1 MTISEKSSIIERYKL
16 KNDGSAVYIQETEL
30 KRNLKSRIGKPA
42 FFIVFILIIVF
53 TLLSTMG
60 VSTYYG
66 DIKKSYIWGIDDIR
80 WGMDIRGG
88 VSATFT
94 VPEDYA
100 AENTITDSDLSA
112 AKSILETRLVNKN
125 INDYNVYVD
134 NTTKAVIVQFPW
146 QNDDTS
152 FDPQQAVREI
162 GETALLTFRE
172 KYETDSDGLP
182 TGDTKDNIVLT
193 GKDVEKAQ
201 AGYRKND
208 SGQYEWI
215 VQLQLKSSGKE
226 AFANATEKLSSSENI
241 SAGTN
246 ILSIWMDDECI
257 SYPRVNKKID
267 DDSCEISGSF
277 DENSASE
284 LANKINGG
292 ALPFKLENSSLS
304 TISPILGTGARD
316 AMALAGLIAFV
327 LIAIFMVIY
336 YKLPGF
342 VAVVALMGQVAGM
355 FAAITGFFGFNHASS
370 LTLPGIA
377 GIILSIGMGVDAN
390 VISAERIK
398 EELKAGRTI
407 DGALKNGF
415 SRGFTAILD
424 SNLTVIIVALILM
437 AVFGTWF
444 GATTEGTVYSFGYTL
459 LAGVI
464 MNFIMACWATR
475 LMTIGLS
482 KFKCFRKP
490 ALYGVSKNELENADT
505 EKGKD
510 TVQNI
515 EVKAKTNWD
524 LVGKRKIFVIIS
536 AAAFILTLAF
546 SFILGVHVDI
556 RFKGGTI
563 LTYSYEGEI
572 STDDIKSTVEALG
585 TPRAT
590 VTTGTSFTGGLNTI
604 VVSFAQ
610 DDRMDSEML
619 EKVTNTLVETYSEN
633 SVENVDTTNVSAA
646 AGSQFLVSCVIAVA
660 AAFVLLVIYIAFR
673 FKKIGGW
680 SAGIIAIFCL
690 LHDVILTY
698 AVYIFCG
705 MSLDSNFMAVILT
718 LLGYSINNTII
729 IYDRL
734 RENRAKYGGKMSDR
748 ELVNLSIN
756 QTLSRSIITTAT
768 TVTAMICIAIVCS
781 LQGVTS
787 ILTFA
792 IPLAFGMLV
801 GFYSSLCLAGPLWI
815 WHQERKAKKRGAADP
830 AKSNG

>member
-1 MTISEKSSIIERYKL
+1 M
-16 KNDGSAVYIQETEL
+16 
-30 KRNLKSRIGKPA
+30 KSRIGKSA

-53 TLLSTMG
+53 AVLSTMG
-60 VSTYYG
+60 ISTYNG
-66 DIKKSYIWGIDDIR
+66 DIKKSIIWGIDDIR

-100 AENTITDSDLSA
+100 AENEITADDLNA

-134 NTTKAVIVQFPW
+134 NATNGVIVQFPW
-146 QNDDTS
+146 QSDDTS

-172 KYETDSDGLP
+172 KHEVDSDGKP
-182 TGDTKDNIVLT
+182 SGETKDNVILT
-193 GKDVEKAQ
+193 GSDVESARASYEQK
-201 AGYRKND
+201 KDN
-208 SGQYEWI
+208 SGQYEW
-215 VQLQLKSSGKE
+215 VVNLQFSEKGRK
-226 AFANATEKLSSSENI
+226 AFADATEKLSSSANV

-246 ILSIWMDDECI
+246 IVSIWMDDTCI
-257 SYPRVNKKID
+257 SYPVVHERLD
-267 DDSCEISGSF
+267 DEYCSISGGGSSGF
-277 DENSASE
+277 TSDEANA

-292 ALPFKLENSSLS
+292 SLPFKLENSSLS

-316 AMALAGLIAFV
+316 AMALAGLIAFI
-327 LIAIFMVIY
+327 LIAIFMIVY

-342 VAVVALMGQVAGM
+342 VAVVALTGQVAGM
-355 FAAITGFFGFNHASS
+355 FAAITGFFGFNNASS

-398 EELKAGRTI
+398 EEIKAGRTI

-475 LMTIGLS
+475 MMTIGLS
-482 KFKCFRKP
+482 KFKCFRKTS
-490 ALYGVSKNELENADT
+490 LYGIKRSELEHTDV

-510 TVQNI
+510 TVHTI
-515 EVKAKTNWD
+515 TVKAKTNID
-524 LVGKRKIFVIIS
+524 FVGKRKLFVIIS
-536 AAAFILTLAF
+536 AAAFALTILF
-546 SFILGVHVDI
+546 SFVLGVHVDI

-563 LTYSYEGEI
+563 LTYSYSGEI
-572 STDDIKSTVEALG
+572 DTNAVKATVEDLG

-590 VTTGTSFTGGLNTI
+590 VTTGTSFTGGLNTV

-610 DDRMDSEML
+610 DDKMDSEML
-619 EKVTNTLVETYSEN
+619 EKVSDALVKAYADNDIEN
-633 SVENVDTTNVSAA
+633 IDTTNVSAA

-660 AAFVLLVIYIAFR
+660 IAFVLLVIYIAFR

-680 SAGIIAIFCL
+680 SAGLIAILCL

-698 AVYIFCG
+698 AVYIVSG

-734 RENRAKYGGKMSDR
+734 RENRAKYGGDISDR

-768 TVTAMICIAIVCS
+768 TVTAMISIAVVCS

-787 ILTFA
+787 ILSFA

-815 WHQERKAKKRGAADP
+815 WHRERKANKSGSPKP
-830 AKSNG
+830 AKSKG

>member
-1 MTISEKSSIIERYKL
+1 MKHK
-16 KNDGSAVYIQETEL
+16 
-30 KRNLKSRIGKPA
+30 IGKPA
-42 FFIVFILIIVF
+42 FFIVFFLIIAF
-53 TLLSTMG
+53 TVLSTMG
-60 VSTYYG
+60 ISTYDG
-66 DIKKSYIWGIDDIR
+66 DNKTSIIWGIDDIR

-88 VSATFT
+88 VNATFT

-100 AENTITDSDLSA
+100 EENTITEDDLNA
-112 AKSILETRLVNKN
+112 AKAILETRLVSKS
-125 INDYNVYVD
+125 INDYNVYTD
-134 NTTKAVIVQFPW
+134 SATNAIIVQFPW
-146 QNDDTS
+146 QSDDTS
-152 FDPQQAVREI
+152 FNPQQAVREI

-172 KYETDSDGLP
+172 KHEVDDNGLP
-182 TGDTKDNIVLT
+182 TGETENIILT
-193 GKDVEKAQ
+193 GADVQSAK
-201 AGYRKND
+201 AGYQSSDNG
-208 SGQYEWI
+208 STGQYV
-215 VQLQLKSSGKE
+215 VQLEFKDSGKE
-226 AFANATEKLSSSENI
+226 KFAEATGKLIGEPI
-241 SAGTN
+241 
-246 ILSIWMDDECI
+246 SIWMDDVCI
-257 SYPRVNKKID
+257 SYPKVNSKID
-267 DDSCEISGSF
+267 DGQAVIEGDF
-277 DENSASE
+277 TADEASE

-304 TISPILGTGARD
+304 TISPILGMGARD
-316 AMALAGLIAFV
+316 AMAVAGLAAFI
-327 LIAIFMVIY
+327 LIAVFMIIY
-336 YKLPGF
+336 YRLPGF
-342 VAVVALMGQVAGM
+342 VAVIALTGQVAGM
-355 FAAITGFFGFNHASS
+355 FAAITGFFGFNNASS

-444 GATTEGTVYSFGYTL
+444 GASTEGTVYSFGYTL

-475 LMTIGLS
+475 IMTIGLS

-490 ALYGVSKNELENADT
+490 GFYGVSPADLNNTDT

-510 TVQNI
+510 TVQAIN
-515 EVKAKTNWD
+515 VKAKTNID
-524 LVGKRKIFVIIS
+524 FVGKRKVFVIIS
-536 AAAFILTLAF
+536 AAAFALTILF
-546 SFILGVHVDI
+546 SFVLGVNVDI

-563 LTYSYEGEI
+563 MTYSYEGEDI
-572 STDDIKSTVEALG
+572 STDDIKSTVEELG

-590 VTTGTSFTGGLNTI
+590 VTTGTSFTGSLNTI
-604 VVSFAQ
+604 VISFAQ
-610 DDRMDSEML
+610 DEKMDDEML
-619 EKVTNTLVETYSEN
+619 GKITDTLVETYPDNNIEN
-633 SVENVDTTNVSAA
+633 IDTTNVSAA

-680 SAGIIAIFCL
+680 SAGIIAICCL

-698 AVYIFCG
+698 AVYIVTG

-734 RENRAKYGGKMSDR
+734 RENRAKFGGDISDR
-748 ELVNLSIN
+748 DLVNLSIN
-756 QTLSRSIITTAT
+756 QTLSRSIITTTT
-768 TVTAMICIAIVCS
+768 TVTAMICIAVICS

-787 ILTFA
+787 ILSFA

-815 WHQERKAKKRGAADP
+815 WHRERKDKKRGAAKE
-830 AKSNG
+830 AKAKG